1 MKWIGFTVLLF
12 SIVSCT
18 TYSEKDL
25 ESFDQEIQAYLDSTG
40 LKMEK
45 TESGLY
51 YSILDEGTGEN
62 TIRYK
67 DQVTFSYKGTF
78 LNGNT
83 FQVIGKDEPL
93 VYKVSQ
99 LIVGWQDALMML
111 KEGGRIHIIIPPQLG
126 YATQKTDIIP
136 ANSSLM
142 YELEVLEVK

>member
-136 ANSSLM
+136 ANSSLI